1 MTEEGCRCC
10 RRDDSVAKTRWPV
23 RCGGECSD
31 VEADGV
37 WEEEEEGAHTECI
50 TCDAQ
55 ADRDERYHDGQ
66 RDPEPEEERIPCGSD
81 VVVGSLYGIQ

>member
-1 MTEEGCRCC
+1 M
-10 RRDDSVAKTRWPV
+10 
-23 RCGGECSD
+23 
-31 VEADGV
+31 EADGV

-55 ADRDERYHDGQ
+55 TDRDERYHDGQ
-66 RDPEPEEERIPCGSD
+66 RDPKPEEERIPCGSD